1 MTRAVHL
8 IGVPLDLGGGRRGV
22 DMGPSAFRIA
32 GLGDRLA
39 SLGVHVTDK
48 GNVAV
53 PIREAL
59 QAPRPDRKYIDDIAR
74 VCAELYTSSLASLEA
89 GALPIVLGGDHSLG
103 AGSVAAAAAW
113 AQRTRGLP
121 IGLIWV
127 DAHGDMN
134 TPASSPSGN
143 VHGMPLAALL
153 GAEPKELATLGSV
166 VPAVRPEHTVLIGIR
181 NLDDREKEIVR
192 ASGVHVFTM
201 KDIDRQGIAAVAE
214 QSVALASRGTAG
226 IHVSFDMDVCDP
238 AIAPGVGTPV
248 KGGLDYREA
257 HMTMEIVADSGLL
270 TSLDLVEVNP
280 TLDIRNTTAELGVEL
295 ALSAL
300 GQKIL

>member
-1 MTRAVHL
+1 MKSVHL

-32 GLGDRLA
+32 GLGERIA
-39 SLGVHVTDK
+39 ALGFALTDK
-48 GNVAV
+48 GDLPA
-53 PIREAL
+53 PIPETQELRDE
-59 QAPRPDRKYIDDIAR
+59 RKKYIRDIAK
-74 VCAELYTSSLASLEA
+74 VCQKVYQTSLSSLDE
-89 GALPIVLGGDHSLG
+89 GAMPIVLGGDHSLG
-103 AGSVAAAAAW
+103 AGSVAAAAEW
-113 AQRTRGLP
+113 ARRTRELP
-121 IGLIWV
+121 IGLLWI

-134 TPASSPSGN
+134 TPTTSLSGN

-153 GAEPKELATLGSV
+153 GPEPHELSSIGGFYPTVL
-166 VPAVRPEHTVLIGIR
+166 PEHTVLIGVR
-181 NLDDREKEIVR
+181 NLDAREKELVR

-201 KDIDRQGIAAVAE
+201 KDIDRQGIATVVE
-214 QSVALASRGTAG
+214 QAVALASNGTAG

-238 AIAPGVGTPV
+238 TIAPGVGTPV

-257 HMTMEIVADSGLL
+257 HMVMEIVADSGRL

-280 TLDIRNTTAELGVEL
+280 TLDIRNATAELGTEL

>member
-1 MTRAVHL
+1 MRPLHI

-32 GLGDRLA
+32 GLADRLA
-39 SLGVHVTDK
+39 TLGFPVSDK
-48 GNVAV
+48 GDIAVAV
-53 PIREAL
+53 RERIHAL
-59 QAPRPDRKYIDDIAR
+59 HPDRKYIDEIAR
-74 VCAELYTSSLASLEA
+74 ACSDLYVSALASLQA
-89 GALPIVLGGDHSLG
+89 GAVPIVLGGDHSIG
-103 AGSVAAAAAW
+103 AGSVAAAAAF
-113 AQRTRGLP
+113 ARQQHGRDVGL
-121 IGLIWV
+121 LWV

-134 TPASSPSGN
+134 TPATSPSGN

-153 GAEPKELATLGSV
+153 GPEPHELSSIGGFYPTVL
-166 VPAVRPEHTVLIGIR
+166 PEHTVLIGVR
-181 NLDDREKEIVR
+181 NLDSREKELVR

-201 KDIDRQGIAAVAE
+201 KDIDRQGIATVVE
-214 QSVALASRGTAG
+214 QAVALASNGTAG
-226 IHVSFDMDVCDP
+226 VHVSFDMDVCDP
-238 AIAPGVGTPV
+238 SIAPGVGTPV

-257 HMTMEIVADSGLL
+257 HMVMEIVADSGRL

-280 TLDIRNTTAELGVEL
+280 TLDIRNATAELGTEL